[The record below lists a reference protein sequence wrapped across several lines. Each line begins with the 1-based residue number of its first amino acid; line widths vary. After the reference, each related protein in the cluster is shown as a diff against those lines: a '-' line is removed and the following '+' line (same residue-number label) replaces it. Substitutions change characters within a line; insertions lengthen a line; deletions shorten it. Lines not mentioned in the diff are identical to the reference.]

1 MGDICGDNRFHVI
14 KKAKELLVEQTN
26 IESNLSEMAV
36 IDNILFRCWQMG
48 MGTRKQLWLSIVSV
62 TSKRYRVLAWPVRG
76 GYR

>member
-26 IESNLSEMAV
+26 IESNPSEMAV

-48 MGTRKQLWLSIVSV
+48 WLEKVE
-62 TSKRYRVLAWPVRG
+62 KELENE
-76 GYR
+76 

>member
-48 MGTRKQLWLSIVSV
+48 WLEKVEKEWII
-62 TSKRYRVLAWPVRG
+62 
-76 GYR
+76 

>member
-1 MGDICGDNRFHVI
+1 MLENQQVNNVKAMGDICGDNRFYVI

-48 MGTRKQLWLSIVSV
+48 WLEKVE
-62 TSKRYRVLAWPVRG
+62 KELENE
-76 GYR
+76 

>member
-48 MGTRKQLWLSIVSV
+48 WLEKVE
-62 TSKRYRVLAWPVRG
+62 KELENE
-76 GYR
+76 

>member
-1 MGDICGDNRFHVI
+1 MGNICGDNRFHVI

-48 MGTRKQLWLSIVSV
+48 WLEKVE
-62 TSKRYRVLAWPVRG
+62 KELENE
-76 GYR
+76 

>member
-48 MGTRKQLWLSIVSV
+48 WLEKVE
-62 TSKRYRVLAWPVRG
+62 
-76 GYR
+76 

>member
-1 MGDICGDNRFHVI
+1 MGDICGDNRFYVI

-48 MGTRKQLWLSIVSV
+48 WLEKVE
-62 TSKRYRVLAWPVRG
+62 KELENE
-76 GYR
+76 